1 MLEIINAIPDSVG
14 WALVGATGMLCVVM
28 WVKVIKILV
37 QMYKDWKEDRN
48 ETEICEA

>member
-28 WVKVIKILV
+28 SVKLIKIFV
-37 QMYKDWKEDRN
+37 QMYKDWREDQDEM
-48 ETEICEA
+48 ETCEA

>member
-28 WVKVIKILV
+28 LIKVIKILV
-37 QMYKDWKEDRN
+37 QMYKDRKEDQD
-48 ETEICEA
+48 EMEICEA